1 MYICTLAYTIRARY
15 YGQLLVHPATG
26 VIGGCAVLF
35 IFIGLAGYQANFIQL
50 GLDQLI
56 TAPSEDLA
64 LFIHWALYGHTILI
78 CVVKTTVMCTTAS

>member
-1 MYICTLAYTIRARY
+1 MYICTLAYTIRVRY
-15 YGQLLVHPATG
+15 YGQLLVHPAPG

-64 LFIHWALYGHTILI
+64 LFIHRALWAYSFD
-78 CVVKTTVMCTTAS
+78 MCCQDDRYVYNS